1 MDNFP
6 LSYFPMF
13 SYERSGLE
21 RLSYLVGLDIQNNR
35 IPIRYTFAGTGG
47 MNQVR
52 RQINAYVNRN
62 QGDQLCQLVSR
73 GIAERRAGSMSR
85 ILSVQ
90 VVTGRYDLSQYYS
103 GNKRPVSERIEA
115 SCPVVRRA

>member
-85 ILSVQ
+85 ILSVH

-103 GNKRPVSERIEA
+103 GNKRPVSEQIEA